1 LFKPALYAPP
11 SGMIVT
17 CLWCSEEAAMGRI
30 GRSYPRFE
38 DPQPP
43 LDYERR
49 EGISAYQVLGA
60 IIGVLSALGL
70 IGWLLSR

>member
-1 LFKPALYAPP
+1 
-11 SGMIVT
+11 
-17 CLWCSEEAAMGRI
+17 MGRI

-43 LDYERR
+43 LDYARH
-49 EGISAYQVLGA
+49 EGISAYQVVGA
-60 IIGVLSALGL
+60 VIGVLCALGF

>member
-1 LFKPALYAPP
+1 
-11 SGMIVT
+11 
-17 CLWCSEEAAMGRI
+17 MGRI

-38 DPQPP
+38 EAPKPAEAAGGVERPQK
-43 LDYERR
+43 

-60 IIGVLSALGL
+60 IVGILSALGL